1 MLSTDLPSAFA
12 AFAEDKNHDAG
23 SASGSESST
32 SEDVSSSGVPL
43 VAGGGGGGS
52 AHGLAS
58 SMGGGGGLG
67 FAAAAGNPHISS
79 SVGSED
85 GAFHGKFPFMKIVE
99 FFGPKTFIWGS

>member
-1 MLSTDLPSAFA
+1 MLSSDLPSAFGA
-12 AFAEDKNHDAG
+12 VAEDKNHDAG

-43 VAGGGGGGS
+43 VAGGGGGS

-58 SMGGGGGLG
+58 SMGGGGLG
-67 FAAAAGNPHISS
+67 FAAGQHHISS

-85 GAFHGKFPFMKIVE
+85 GAFHGNLPFMKIVE
-99 FFGPKTFIWGS
+99 FLGSRPFYGEVDEHG

>member
-43 VAGGGGGGS
+43 AAGGGGGS

-67 FAAAAGNPHISS
+67 FAAAGNHHISS

-85 GAFHGKFPFMKIVE
+85 GAFHGKFPFMKITE